1 MRSGILSRDM
11 RSLSVRKQ
19 KWLTARFTK
28 LVASSSYYGMLSMCV
43 FAGPGPAMGWLGL
56 GRALADRRINPGI
69 PWYRWKAGW
78 EFCFRFWMLN
88 FIAPALMIQKALPS
102 QLVDMLT
109 LPASILVS

>member
-1 MRSGILSRDM
+1 
-11 RSLSVRKQ
+11 
-19 KWLTARFTK
+19 
-28 LVASSSYYGMLSMCV
+28 MLSMCV
-43 FAGPGPAMGWLGL
+43 FAGPGPAMSWLGL
-56 GRALADRRINPGI
+56 GRALADRRINPGV

>member
-1 MRSGILSRDM
+1 MGDASI
-11 RSLSVRKQ
+11 VKQ
-19 KWLTARFTK
+19 QTSLTACFAQV
-28 LVASSSYYGMLSMCV
+28 VASSSYYGMLSMCV